1 MNRNITKVRL
11 GRSSLEGQP
20 EKSDLIVEVE
30 PSPSLIID
38 INSSVLTL
46 YRKHLEKVVSEI
58 VKEYHFQEAKITVN
72 DDGALDFTIKA
83 RLKAA
88 LCMARESSV
97 QPVDSSHPPLASIN
111 KNIVELKSRLRRT
124 RLYLPGNNPYLMQ
137 NAYLFGSD
145 ALIFDLE
152 DSVSPSEKL
161 PARYL
166 ISEALNFLPLQDQ
179 ERMVRINPLDG
190 EGIAD
195 LRVVMRLKNFDT
207 VLLPKCE
214 CSDDILNAD
223 KIISYFEREYNY
235 GQKQLALIPL
245 IETAKGVL
253 NAPQIAAASKRNV
266 ALTFGAEDFTAD
278 MGISR
283 SQQGEELLWA
293 KGMILMAAKANG
305 LQALDTVYSD
315 ISNPQGLEQ
324 DTITSKSL
332 GFDGRGII
340 HPEQI
345 DIVHRVYQPS
355 PSEIEYSQR
364 VVDALEK
371 ARTQGNGVA
380 SLGRKMIDAPVEA
393 RALKTIKLARKLNL
407 I

>member
-1 MNRNITKVRL
+1 MNKIISKVKL

-20 EKSDLIVEVE
+20 EKSDLTVEVE
-30 PSPSLIID
+30 PSESLIIN
-38 INSSVLTL
+38 INSSVKTL
-46 YRKHLEKVVSEI
+46 YREHLKKLVSEI
-58 VKEYHFQEAKITVN
+58 LSEHQIQAVKITIN

-83 RLKAA
+83 RLTAA
-88 LCMARESSV
+88 LFTAGGSSV
-97 QPVDSSHPPLASIN
+97 QQNDISHPPLDSIS
-111 KNIVELKSRLRRT
+111 KNLVELKSRLRRT

-152 DSVSPSEKL
+152 DSVSPHEKL

-166 ISEALNFLPLQDQ
+166 ISEALNFLPIQDQ
-179 ERMVRINPLDG
+179 ERMVRINPLNG
-190 EGIAD
+190 EGIQD
-195 LRVVMRLKNFDT
+195 LRVVMKLKNFDT

-214 CSDDILNAD
+214 CREDILNAD
-223 KIISYFEREYNY
+223 KIISYFEQKYNY

-253 NAPQIAAASKRNV
+253 NAPQIASASKRNV

-283 SQQGEELLWA
+283 SPGGEELQGA
-293 KGMILMAAKANG
+293 KAMILLAAKSNG

-355 PSEIEYSQR
+355 PSEIEYAQK
-364 VVDALEK
+364 VVEALEK
-371 ARTQGNGVA
+371 ARAQGNGVA

-393 RALKTIKLARKLNL
+393 RAFKILKLARKLNL